1 MTKMREGAVQRGHRA
16 AGPGDEKRCP
26 AHTPL
31 DTSHPF
37 SSPLRPPPSI
47 GMQFVAAPAELFPAP
62 LIILSKLSLKILT
75 LDVKF
80 NSAPFHDLRRSVCQT
95 LRIFTAGL
103 ATAPAKQLPL
113 LETRRRCSLL
123 AYKWIVVVVVVLKG
137 CITVGFTTDFWL
149 IVRWWL

>member
-1 MTKMREGAVQRGHRA
+1 MDTGPRGLATRSAVQ
-16 AGPGDEKRCP
+16 
-26 AHTPL
+26 HT
-31 DTSHPF
+31 HPWPPPTL
-37 SSPLRPPPSI
+37 SPLLPPPSI
-47 GMQFVAAPAELFPAP
+47 GMQFVAEPAEFFPAP

-123 AYKWIVVVVVVLKG
+123 DKPLLAYKWIVVVVVALKG
-137 CITVGFTTDFWL
+137 CITVCFTADFWL
-149 IVRWWL
+149 IVQW

>member
-1 MTKMREGAVQRGHRA
+1 
-16 AGPGDEKRCP
+16 
-26 AHTPL
+26 
-31 DTSHPF
+31 
-37 SSPLRPPPSI
+37 
-47 GMQFVAAPAELFPAP
+47 MQFVAAPAELFPAP

-123 AYKWIVVVVVVLKG
+123 DKPLLAYKWIVAVVVVLIG
-137 CITVGFTTDFWL
+137 CISVCFTAYFWFT
-149 IVRWWL
+149 VRWWL